1 MPVRGKMITAH
12 QTRQKVL
19 DLLEETQIRRRK
31 DNNNNNKNDNERS
44 MIVDISATTWN
55 WDTYAIVAGSPS
67 PVKLLFSN
75 KEELEK
81 YVPLE
86 QDNDKDNDKEIET
99 VLQGILVPQQSSSSS
114 DETMVWVPKG
124 AILKEMNTVENE
136 DDNDNNDDPN
146 QKQQLQEFVF
156 ECPIDPNDDRLE
168 HWEQEVCGNKKQL
181 YTFRAQMAVESMRN
195 MMRFYNLDRILCWD
209 LSWGMWEA
217 IRVND
222 NDSNRDGD
230 NDDDRIPKMM
240 LVNYGNDKDNGTIKT
255 HIPFPSSVEKDSK
268 DMASLYDCCR
278 PISPELLK
286 ETLSSVSGYYLVG
299 GNTYTMSLFHHMWD
313 QQPQKKQEN
322 NDDNT
327 IQIGHMQLLRNK
339 VKDGTLFYMGHS
351 AGLIMSGPNILTA
364 TFKGIDAFSVV
375 TQRYNA
381 PYVRLPPSETP
392 DTFFTSKQNKNNLW
406 AARTKMLEKMQH
418 YNAWSGYHIV
428 EAFSFPH
435 YDARPRMSSF
445 PQSAETYLSATDKE
459 GRFAQLTGS
468 LLVGRVEPKEVTK
481 LREETNAKQVPCY
494 PVANGH
500 AFVMPYGSV
509 KVVETLSPVEE
520 GAGILQWDTYMPY
533 VPDQDYL
540 QFAKGRTEFTPGSF
554 TGDVD
559 TIAGDRSSSVESAG
573 TYNGARL
580 FSRLEAL
587 GLPNPNNNNKSSS
600 SSDEEEGGEADRRL
614 FRSE

>member
-1 MPVRGKMITAH
+1 
-12 QTRQKVL
+12 
-19 DLLEETQIRRRK
+19 
-31 DNNNNNKNDNERS
+31 
-44 MIVDISATTWN
+44 
-55 WDTYAIVAGSPS
+55 
-67 PVKLLFSN
+67 
-75 KEELEK
+75 
-81 YVPLE
+81 
-86 QDNDKDNDKEIET
+86 
-99 VLQGILVPQQSSSSS
+99 
-114 DETMVWVPKG
+114 
-124 AILKEMNTVENE
+124 
-136 DDNDNNDDPN
+136 
-146 QKQQLQEFVF
+146 
-156 ECPIDPNDDRLE
+156 
-168 HWEQEVCGNKKQL
+168 
-181 YTFRAQMAVESMRN
+181 
-195 MMRFYNLDRILCWD
+195 LDRILCWD

-217 IRVND
+217 VRDDND
-222 NDSNRDGD
+222 NDSNSDGD
-230 NDDDRIPKMM
+230 DDDDRIPKMM
-240 LVNYGNDKDNGTIKT
+240 LVNYGNGNDDTTT
-255 HIPFPSSVEKDSK
+255 HIPFPSSVAKEE
-268 DMASLYDCCR
+268 DMALLYDCTR
-278 PISPELLK
+278 PISPKLLK

-313 QQPQKKQEN
+313 QQQQQQQKQEN

-351 AGLIMSGPNILTA
+351 AGLIMSGSNILPA

-375 TQRYNA
+375 TQWYIA
-381 PYVRLPPSETP
+381 AYVILPPSETP
-392 DTFFTSKQNKNNLW
+392 DTFFTSKKNKNNLL
-406 AARTKMLEKMQH
+406 AARTKMLEKMQQ

-435 YDARPRMSSF
+435 YDSRPRMSSF

-459 GRFAQLTGS
+459 GRFGQLTES

-500 AFVMPYGSV
+500 AFVMPFGGL

-520 GAGILQWDTYMPY
+520 GEGILQWDTYMPY
-533 VPDQDYL
+533 VPDKDYL
-540 QFAKGRTEFTPGSF
+540 QFAKGRTEFTVGSF

-587 GLPNPNNNNKSSS
+587 GLPNPYNNNKSISS
-600 SSDEEEGGEADRRL
+600 SSEKEGGKADRRL